1 MKRKTTG
8 YKDKRTPDCE
18 YYEKGKCSVYNT
30 KCCGYDDEDC
40 PAAIDNYDPY
50 LSGDIEEW

>member
-8 YKDKRTPDCE
+8 YKNKRTPDCE
-18 YYEKGKCSVYNT
+18 YYENGKCSVYNT
-30 KCCGYDDEDC
+30 KCCGYDNEEC
-40 PAAIDNYDPY
+40 PVAIDNYDPY